1 MFEIS
6 NAEYTIL
13 SLLKEQGF
21 ASGYRLNTI
30 IQDRGYQQ
38 WADIGMTSIYS
49 GLRKLEHKGLVEGN
63 LVTNKSTQGPR
74 AKEFSLTPAGLTL
87 LIEETSKG
95 LSETRER
102 DRRFDLALSSM
113 AALPSEKARELIAQR
128 LSFLQAEQQRLTQ
141 MFESQ
146 EKTISSTGLLL
157 FKHTLNFVQSE
168 VKFLTELISNWE
180 EETAFDH

>member
-1 MFEIS
+1 MFNIS

-21 ASGYRLNTI
+21 ASGYRLNSI

-38 WADIGMTSIYS
+38 WADIGTTSIYN
-49 GLRKLEHKGLVEGN
+49 GLKKLEQKGLVEGEH
-63 LVTNKSTQGPR
+63 VTNKSTQGPP
-74 AKEFSLTPAGLTL
+74 AKVFSLTPAGLTL

-113 AALPSEKARELIAQR
+113 AALSSGRARELIAKR
-128 LSFLQAEQQRLTQ
+128 LSFLTAEQQRLTQ
-141 MFESQ
+141 TRQSQ
-146 EKTISSTGLLL
+146 EKIISYTGLLL
-157 FKHTLNFVQSE
+157 FKHTLNFME
-168 VKFLTELISNWE
+168 CEITFLTGLISNWE